1 MYLDISSMK
10 EINSLGN
17 LQPNL
22 FSKFTQSRSEG
33 SFKFSFSLSKILLN
47 TFSISSLFISYS
59 SFKYLLPAIYI
70 LCLYLYIDVLL
81 QQRFLLLFF
90 FVFDHLLVGNLFLY
104 CVCLLHLVVFC

>member
-59 SFKYLLPAIYI
+59 S
-70 LCLYLYIDVLL
+70 LYKLMFSYN
-81 QQRFLLLFF
+81 F
-90 FVFDHLLVGNLFLY
+90 FVFLHFSHTFIKCSLVLPLTNNKNYLLFLF
-104 CVCLLHLVVFC
+104 LSMGKQS